1 LCAGAAT
8 SLTRG
13 SLAQKAAS
21 KDAFRQSKDPNG
33 ARMLDADLGA
43 IEELACGAKLAA
55 QCDGREAVRG
65 DEKG

>member
-1 LCAGAAT
+1 
-8 SLTRG
+8 
-13 SLAQKAAS
+13 
-21 KDAFRQSKDPNG
+21 
-33 ARMLDADLGA
+33 MLDADLGA